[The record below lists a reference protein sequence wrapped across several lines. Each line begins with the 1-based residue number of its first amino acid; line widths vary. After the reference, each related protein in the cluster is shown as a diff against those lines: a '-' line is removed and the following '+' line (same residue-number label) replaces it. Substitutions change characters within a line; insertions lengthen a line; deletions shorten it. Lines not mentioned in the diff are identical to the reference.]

1 MNSLN
6 GQKIVGVFSS
16 AGIGEREI
24 KAFLNPC
31 RYSWLYPLQLS
42 EGGLMKKLLL
52 TLCAATALPGVAAA
66 HGFEFSQSGMAGVYY
81 GIMETR
87 DNNNVSNMPNRLVF
101 RSDGNLEGAYKFEN
115 QTRLG
120 VHADYTLVF
129 RQHDKDYN
137 DGDWRFYPYALAE
150 NPKYGK
156 FTVGHTYNAAF
167 QLHQGAQEITWIGIQ
182 DSNLPYWLTSANWVN
197 GLKTVKFATPKST
210 NIMDDGRSF
219 KFSYF
224 TPMIGNTKFGF
235 SYAPDNASRRGMV
248 SRYTSYQKKEDG
260 YTAAMQ
266 NKWNPGLGDLYTSVA
281 YGLFN
286 RTDNEWAFGV
296 RWVVD
301 KFNVSTSYKNA
312 YIDGDK
318 NPISTTARSPHLS
331 AYFDNYREGEAWD
344 FSVGYDFGRFKT
356 NFAYLHSEAKNTRNR
371 DDIFIQANR
380 YSLNEYFELF
390 WVNAYS
396 NSKGVDRNSD
406 NNNKGYAVITG
417 IALKY

>member
-1 MNSLN
+1 
-6 GQKIVGVFSS
+6 
-16 AGIGEREI
+16 
-24 KAFLNPC
+24 
-31 RYSWLYPLQLS
+31 
-42 EGGLMKKLLL
+42 MKKLLL

-197 GLKTVKFATPKST
+197 GLKTVRFATPKST

-318 NPISTTARSPHLS
+318 NPISTTARSPHLP

>member
-1 MNSLN
+1 
-6 GQKIVGVFSS
+6 
-16 AGIGEREI
+16 
-24 KAFLNPC
+24 
-31 RYSWLYPLQLS
+31 
-42 EGGLMKKLLL
+42 MKKLLL

-219 KFSYF
+219 KFNYF

-318 NPISTTARSPHLS
+318 NPISTTARSPHLP

-371 DDIFIQANR
+371 DEIFIQANR

>member
-1 MNSLN
+1 
-6 GQKIVGVFSS
+6 
-16 AGIGEREI
+16 
-24 KAFLNPC
+24 
-31 RYSWLYPLQLS
+31 
-42 EGGLMKKLLL
+42 MKKLLL

-224 TPMIGNTKFGF
+224 TPMIGTTKFGF

-318 NPISTTARSPHLS
+318 NPISTTARSPHLP

>member
-1 MNSLN
+1 
-6 GQKIVGVFSS
+6 
-16 AGIGEREI
+16 
-24 KAFLNPC
+24 
-31 RYSWLYPLQLS
+31 
-42 EGGLMKKLLL
+42 MKKLLL

-87 DNNNVSNMPNRLVF
+87 DTNNVSNMPNRLVF

-318 NPISTTARSPHLS
+318 NPISTTARSSHLP

-406 NNNKGYAVITG
+406 NNNKGYTVITG

>member
-1 MNSLN
+1 
-6 GQKIVGVFSS
+6 
-16 AGIGEREI
+16 
-24 KAFLNPC
+24 
-31 RYSWLYPLQLS
+31 
-42 EGGLMKKLLL
+42 MKKLLL

-318 NPISTTARSPHLS
+318 NPISTTARSPHLP

-406 NNNKGYAVITG
+406 NNNKGYAVITVRSFFYN
-417 IALKY
+417 IANSSLLKR

>member
-1 MNSLN
+1 
-6 GQKIVGVFSS
+6 
-16 AGIGEREI
+16 
-24 KAFLNPC
+24 
-31 RYSWLYPLQLS
+31 
-42 EGGLMKKLLL
+42 MKKLLL

-87 DNNNVSNMPNRLVF
+87 DNNNVSNIPNRLVF

-167 QLHQGAQEITWIGIQ
+167 QLHQGAQEITWISIQ

-318 NPISTTARSPHLS
+318 NPISTTARSPHLP

>member
-1 MNSLN
+1 
-6 GQKIVGVFSS
+6 
-16 AGIGEREI
+16 
-24 KAFLNPC
+24 
-31 RYSWLYPLQLS
+31 
-42 EGGLMKKLLL
+42 MKKLLL

-318 NPISTTARSPHLS
+318 NPISTTARSPHLP

-406 NNNKGYAVITG
+406 NNNKGYTVITG

>member
-1 MNSLN
+1 
-6 GQKIVGVFSS
+6 
-16 AGIGEREI
+16 
-24 KAFLNPC
+24 
-31 RYSWLYPLQLS
+31 
-42 EGGLMKKLLL
+42 MKKLLL

-318 NPISTTARSPHLS
+318 NPISTTARSPHLP

-380 YSLNEYFELF
+380 YLLNEYFELF

>member
-1 MNSLN
+1 
-6 GQKIVGVFSS
+6 
-16 AGIGEREI
+16 
-24 KAFLNPC
+24 
-31 RYSWLYPLQLS
+31 
-42 EGGLMKKLLL
+42 MKKLLL

-318 NPISTTARSPHLS
+318 NPISTTARSSHLP

>member
-1 MNSLN
+1 
-6 GQKIVGVFSS
+6 
-16 AGIGEREI
+16 
-24 KAFLNPC
+24 
-31 RYSWLYPLQLS
+31 
-42 EGGLMKKLLL
+42 MKKLLL

-318 NPISTTARSPHLS
+318 NPISTTARSPHLP

-356 NFAYLHSEAKNTRNR
+356 NFAYLHSEAKNARNS

>member
-1 MNSLN
+1 
-6 GQKIVGVFSS
+6 
-16 AGIGEREI
+16 
-24 KAFLNPC
+24 
-31 RYSWLYPLQLS
+31 
-42 EGGLMKKLLL
+42 MKKLLL

-318 NPISTTARSPHLS
+318 NPISTTARSPHLP

-344 FSVGYDFGRFKT
+344 FSLGYDFGRFKT

>member
-1 MNSLN
+1 
-6 GQKIVGVFSS
+6 
-16 AGIGEREI
+16 
-24 KAFLNPC
+24 
-31 RYSWLYPLQLS
+31 
-42 EGGLMKKLLL
+42 MKKLLL

-81 GIMETR
+81 GVMETR

-156 FTVGHTYNAAF
+156 FTIGHTYNAAF

-318 NPISTTARSPHLS
+318 NPISTTARSPHLP

-344 FSVGYDFGRFKT
+344 FSVGYDFGHFKT

>member
-1 MNSLN
+1 
-6 GQKIVGVFSS
+6 
-16 AGIGEREI
+16 
-24 KAFLNPC
+24 
-31 RYSWLYPLQLS
+31 
-42 EGGLMKKLLL
+42 MKKLLL
-52 TLCAATALPGVAAA
+52 TLCAATALPGMAAA

-248 SRYTSYQKKEDG
+248 SRYTTYQKKEDG

-318 NPISTTARSPHLS
+318 NPISTTARSPHLP

>member
-1 MNSLN
+1 
-6 GQKIVGVFSS
+6 
-16 AGIGEREI
+16 
-24 KAFLNPC
+24 
-31 RYSWLYPLQLS
+31 
-42 EGGLMKKLLL
+42 MKKLLL
-52 TLCAATALPGVAAA
+52 TLCAVTALPGVAAA

-318 NPISTTARSPHLS
+318 NPISTTARSPHLP

>member
-1 MNSLN
+1 
-6 GQKIVGVFSS
+6 
-16 AGIGEREI
+16 
-24 KAFLNPC
+24 
-31 RYSWLYPLQLS
+31 
-42 EGGLMKKLLL
+42 MKKLLL

-87 DNNNVSNMPNRLVF
+87 ENNNVSNMPNRLVF

-318 NPISTTARSPHLS
+318 NPISTTARSPHLP

>member
-1 MNSLN
+1 
-6 GQKIVGVFSS
+6 
-16 AGIGEREI
+16 
-24 KAFLNPC
+24 
-31 RYSWLYPLQLS
+31 
-42 EGGLMKKLLL
+42 MKKLLL
-52 TLCAATALPGVAAA
+52 TLCAATALPGVVAA

-156 FTVGHTYNAAF
+156 FTIGHTYNAAF

-318 NPISTTARSPHLS
+318 NPISTTARSPHLP

>member
-1 MNSLN
+1 
-6 GQKIVGVFSS
+6 
-16 AGIGEREI
+16 
-24 KAFLNPC
+24 
-31 RYSWLYPLQLS
+31 
-42 EGGLMKKLLL
+42 MKKLLL

-115 QTRLG
+115 QTRLV

-182 DSNLPYWLTSANWVN
+182 DSNLPYWLSSANWVN

-318 NPISTTARSPHLS
+318 NPISTTARSPHLP

>member
-1 MNSLN
+1 
-6 GQKIVGVFSS
+6 
-16 AGIGEREI
+16 
-24 KAFLNPC
+24 
-31 RYSWLYPLQLS
+31 
-42 EGGLMKKLLL
+42 MKKLLL

-197 GLKTVKFATPKST
+197 GMKTVKFATPKST

-318 NPISTTARSPHLS
+318 NPISTTARSPHLP

>member
-1 MNSLN
+1 
-6 GQKIVGVFSS
+6 
-16 AGIGEREI
+16 
-24 KAFLNPC
+24 
-31 RYSWLYPLQLS
+31 
-42 EGGLMKKLLL
+42 MKKLLL

-224 TPMIGNTKFGF
+224 TPLIGNTKFGF

-318 NPISTTARSPHLS
+318 NPISTTARSPHLP

>member
-1 MNSLN
+1 
-6 GQKIVGVFSS
+6 
-16 AGIGEREI
+16 
-24 KAFLNPC
+24 
-31 RYSWLYPLQLS
+31 
-42 EGGLMKKLLL
+42 MKKLLL

-66 HGFEFSQSGMAGVYY
+66 HGFEFSQSGMAGIYY
-81 GIMETR
+81 GVMETR

-318 NPISTTARSPHLS
+318 NPISTTARSPHLP

>member
-1 MNSLN
+1 
-6 GQKIVGVFSS
+6 
-16 AGIGEREI
+16 
-24 KAFLNPC
+24 
-31 RYSWLYPLQLS
+31 
-42 EGGLMKKLLL
+42 MKKLLL

-87 DNNNVSNMPNRLVF
+87 DNNNVSNIPNRLVF

-318 NPISTTARSPHLS
+318 NPISTTARSPHLP

>member
-1 MNSLN
+1 
-6 GQKIVGVFSS
+6 
-16 AGIGEREI
+16 
-24 KAFLNPC
+24 
-31 RYSWLYPLQLS
+31 
-42 EGGLMKKLLL
+42 MKKLLL

-260 YTAAMQ
+260 YTAAIQ

-318 NPISTTARSPHLS
+318 NPISTTARSPHLP

>member
-1 MNSLN
+1 M
-6 GQKIVGVFSS
+6 
-16 AGIGEREI
+16 
-24 KAFLNPC
+24 
-31 RYSWLYPLQLS
+31 
-42 EGGLMKKLLL
+42 
-52 TLCAATALPGVAAA
+52 
-66 HGFEFSQSGMAGVYY
+66 
-81 GIMETR
+81 
-87 DNNNVSNMPNRLVF
+87 
-101 RSDGNLEGAYKFEN
+101 
-115 QTRLG
+115 
-120 VHADYTLVF
+120 VF

-150 NPKYGK
+150 NHKYGK

-235 SYAPDNASRRGMV
+235 SYAPDNASRR
-248 SRYTSYQKKEDG
+248 
-260 YTAAMQ
+260 
-266 NKWNPGLGDLYTSVA
+266 
-281 YGLFN
+281 LFN
-286 RTDNEWAFGV
+286 RTDSEWAIGD

-318 NPISTTARSPHLS
+318 NPISTTARSSHLP

-356 NFAYLHSEAKNTRNR
+356 NCLSPFRSQKHP
-371 DDIFIQANR
+371 
-380 YSLNEYFELF
+380 
-390 WVNAYS
+390 
-396 NSKGVDRNSD
+396 
-406 NNNKGYAVITG
+406 
-417 IALKY
+417 

>member
-1 MNSLN
+1 
-6 GQKIVGVFSS
+6 
-16 AGIGEREI
+16 
-24 KAFLNPC
+24 
-31 RYSWLYPLQLS
+31 
-42 EGGLMKKLLL
+42 MKKLLL

-87 DNNNVSNMPNRLVF
+87 ENNNVSNMPNRLVF

-296 RWVVD
+296 RWVID

-318 NPISTTARSPHLS
+318 NPISTTARSPHLP

>member
-1 MNSLN
+1 
-6 GQKIVGVFSS
+6 
-16 AGIGEREI
+16 
-24 KAFLNPC
+24 
-31 RYSWLYPLQLS
+31 
-42 EGGLMKKLLL
+42 MKKLLL

-129 RQHDKDYN
+129 RQHDKDYD

-318 NPISTTARSPHLS
+318 NPISTTARSPHLP

>member
-1 MNSLN
+1 
-6 GQKIVGVFSS
+6 
-16 AGIGEREI
+16 
-24 KAFLNPC
+24 
-31 RYSWLYPLQLS
+31 
-42 EGGLMKKLLL
+42 MKKLLL

-87 DNNNVSNMPNRLVF
+87 NNNNVSNMPNRLVF

-318 NPISTTARSPHLS
+318 NPISTTARSPHLP

-390 WVNAYS
+390 WVNVYS

>member
-1 MNSLN
+1 
-6 GQKIVGVFSS
+6 
-16 AGIGEREI
+16 
-24 KAFLNPC
+24 
-31 RYSWLYPLQLS
+31 
-42 EGGLMKKLLL
+42 MKKLLL

-197 GLKTVKFATPKST
+197 GLKSVKFATPKST

-318 NPISTTARSPHLS
+318 NPISTTARSPHLP

-356 NFAYLHSEAKNTRNR
+356 NFAYLHSEAKNTRNH

>member
-1 MNSLN
+1 
-6 GQKIVGVFSS
+6 
-16 AGIGEREI
+16 
-24 KAFLNPC
+24 
-31 RYSWLYPLQLS
+31 
-42 EGGLMKKLLL
+42 MKKLLL

-81 GIMETR
+81 GVMETR

-318 NPISTTARSPHLS
+318 NPISTTARSPHLP

-356 NFAYLHSEAKNTRNR
+356 NFAYLHSEAQNTRNR

>member
-1 MNSLN
+1 
-6 GQKIVGVFSS
+6 
-16 AGIGEREI
+16 
-24 KAFLNPC
+24 
-31 RYSWLYPLQLS
+31 
-42 EGGLMKKLLL
+42 MKKLLL

-66 HGFEFSQSGMAGVYY
+66 YGFEFSQSGMAGVYY

-318 NPISTTARSPHLS
+318 NPISTTARSPHLP

>member
-1 MNSLN
+1 
-6 GQKIVGVFSS
+6 
-16 AGIGEREI
+16 
-24 KAFLNPC
+24 
-31 RYSWLYPLQLS
+31 
-42 EGGLMKKLLL
+42 MKKLLL
-52 TLCAATALPGVAAA
+52 TLCAATALPDVAAA
-66 HGFEFSQSGMAGVYY
+66 RGFEFSQSGMAGVYY

-318 NPISTTARSPHLS
+318 NPISTTARSPHLP

>member
-1 MNSLN
+1 
-6 GQKIVGVFSS
+6 
-16 AGIGEREI
+16 
-24 KAFLNPC
+24 
-31 RYSWLYPLQLS
+31 
-42 EGGLMKKLLL
+42 MKKLLL

-312 YIDGDK
+312 YIDSDK
-318 NPISTTARSPHLS
+318 NPISTTARSPHLP

-344 FSVGYDFGRFKT
+344 LSVGYDFGRFKT

>member
-1 MNSLN
+1 
-6 GQKIVGVFSS
+6 
-16 AGIGEREI
+16 
-24 KAFLNPC
+24 
-31 RYSWLYPLQLS
+31 
-42 EGGLMKKLLL
+42 MKKLLL

-150 NPKYGK
+150 NSKYGK

-318 NPISTTARSPHLS
+318 NPISTTARSPHLP